1 MREDYDTIRGL
12 DAEVLAVSTDQL
24 SGAERAV
31 EYLDLGFPILFDPE
45 AEVVQQYGVFNLLND
60 HLATPSVFIIDKNG
74 NVRWK
79 HIGRNYADR
88 PSNQKIIAQ
97 LDAIQKG

>member
-12 DAEVLAVSTDQL
+12 DAEVLAVSTDEL
-24 SGAERAV
+24 SGAERAI

-45 AEVVQQYGVFNLLND
+45 AEVVQRYGVYNLLHD
-60 HLATPSVFIIDKNG
+60 RLATPSIFIIDKSG

-79 HIGRNYADR
+79 YIGRSYNDR

-97 LDAIQKG
+97 LEALQRG